1 MRGKFNS
8 MLFAVLAGA
17 VISWGSARA
26 QSQPFAYDLKVGA
39 SEFASLTFGRLAG
52 ATDAA
57 DAQDFPAP
65 PAGVPTRL
73 EVEDPTIPVSGVIN
87 YMYLQGGQ
95 GSADPQ
101 TSKIVGDAYYRLSE
115 DYKSPDGNASTWVLV
130 IADTVGSTVALSWTP
145 AAAGAAPANGIFTLV
160 DANDTVKVADL
171 RTTASVNLSI
181 GTYYIK
187 YQMPDAPP
195 APPTPAPLRDS
206 IAKAAGLMK
215 TILLDFDPTQFT
227 ASNPVIFFYSGNV
240 PVIPGTGS
248 TRAAGAT
255 MDGNVLTFTMPED
268 IDSFDSI
275 VVTYTLTRAGA
286 EAGDPSATG
295 SVELTSEDII
305 AADLTEVAVGDV
317 PADITGDPIK
327 VKVDYTDATKTA
339 YKPIAVEYVLSEV
352 ADALTDEPNRYV
364 FTGPAWKGPAAE
376 YPWTITFDVTNPV
389 PPRAEVVFAVEF
401 AENGGVATPTYT
413 ADVLSQTGQIL
424 TVTLQPALEAKGST
438 VDFAITALEAGQET
452 ADVFTT
458 PSVTFQL
465 KGDGNLDVDNSDD
478 GKKVE
483 YPDIVYIFRY
493 RFLNGKATPLNLL
506 LGTADAGN
514 VQKATE
520 IRDRILDMEGLLDV
534 DLSDNGTKIE
544 YPDII
549 YIFRYRFLNGSTNA
563 LNLLLGT
570 ADAGNQG
577 VANAIQQRI
586 AELLD

>member
-1 MRGKFNS
+1 MWGKFNS
-8 MLFAVLAGA
+8 MLLAVLAGA
-17 VISWGSARA
+17 VMSWGSAHA
-26 QSQPFAYDLKVGA
+26 QSLSFAYDLKVVGA
-39 SEFASLTFGRLAG
+39 ESASLTFGRIAN

-57 DAQDFPAP
+57 DALDFPAP
-65 PAGVPTRL
+65 PAGVPTRV
-73 EVEDPTIPVSGVIN
+73 EVEDQTIPVSGVIN

-145 AAAGAAPANGIFTLV
+145 AAAGAAPANGTFTLT
-160 DANDTVKVADL
+160 DANGTVKVADL
-171 RTTASVNLSI
+171 RLTASANLAM
-181 GTYYIK
+181 GTYFIT
-187 YQMPDAPP
+187 YQMPAAPA
-195 APPTPAPLRDS
+195 APPTPAPLRDA
-206 IAKAAGLMK
+206 IAKAAGLSK
-215 TILLDFDPTQFT
+215 DITLDFDPALFKAGNFVIYYYDGT
-227 ASNPVIFFYSGNV
+227 A
-240 PVIPGTGS
+240 PVIPGGG
-248 TRAAGAT
+248 TRAVGAT
-255 MDGNVLTFTMPED
+255 INGNVLTFTMPDD
-268 IDSFDSI
+268 ISGFDS
-275 VVTYTLTRAGA
+275 VVINYTLTRIGA
-286 EAGDPSATG
+286 PVGAPSATG
-295 SVELTSEDII
+295 AVELSSEDII
-305 AADLTEVAVGDV
+305 AVDLTEVAVGGAA
-317 PADITGDPIK
+317 ADITGDPIK
-327 VKVDYTDATKTA
+327 VKVDYTDAAKTA
-339 YKPIAVEYVLSEV
+339 YKPITVAYELAGV
-352 ADALTDEPNRYV
+352 ADALTEEPNRYV
-364 FTGPAWKGPAAE
+364 FTGPAWKGAAAE
-376 YPWTITFDVTNPV
+376 YPWAITFDVTNPA
-389 PPRAEVVFAVEF
+389 PPRADVVFAVAF
-401 AENGGVATPTYT
+401 AENGGVVTPTYT
-413 ADVLSQTGQIL
+413 ADIASQTGQIL
-424 TVTLQPALEAKGST
+424 TVTLQPALAAKGGT
-438 VDFAITALEAGQET
+438 VDFDIIALEAGQET

-570 ADAGNQG
+570 ASAGNQ
-577 VANAIQQRI
+577 ALATAIQQRI